1 MDSATLDPASSDNYE
16 LGLKSQN
23 PFGLFTFAI
32 FQTDTENDIVTAGPR
47 DGRATFRNADQT
59 TRQGLE
65 LSWQQTIWKELNIQ
79 SSFSYI
85 DAEFDSYTA
94 EIANPEEPEWI

>member
-1 MDSATLDPASSDNYE
+1 M
-16 LGLKSQN
+16 
-23 PFGLFTFAI
+23 
-32 FQTDTENDIVTAGPR
+32 TAGTR

-65 LSWQQTIWKELNIQ
+65 LSWQQTIWKQLNIQ

-94 EIANPEEPEWI
+94 EIANPDDSKKLMRKPLIKEIRFPELPKTKCLPVLHGNLNRAFKLA

>member
-1 MDSATLDPASSDNYE
+1 
-16 LGLKSQN
+16 
-23 PFGLFTFAI
+23 
-32 FQTDTENDIVTAGPR
+32 VTAGTR

-79 SSFSYI
+79 SSLVISMLNLI
-85 DAEFDSYTA
+85 V
-94 EIANPEEPEWI
+94 IQQK

>member
-1 MDSATLDPASSDNYE
+1 MSWAKVAESIWALH
-16 LGLKSQN
+16 
-23 PFGLFTFAI
+23 FGCFP
-32 FQTDTENDIVTAGPR
+32 DRYKNDIVTAGTR

-79 SSFSYI
+79 SSLVISMLNLI
-85 DAEFDSYTA
+85 V
-94 EIANPEEPEWI
+94 IQQK